1 MIFWAETT
9 LDANLNELDDG
20 AAVTIWND
28 IVNDLDL
35 NAPSDAEPSYV
46 KDGINGLPSISF
58 NGVDSVL
65 FTERDDDLSM
75 PIGIGSSKYSMAV
88 VFRPLSVTGNQV
100 LVSQKSYGDVGNES
114 AQIMLDTDD
123 VKFNGNANNTA
134 SLGTLNIDS
143 NYIFIMTVNNI
154 DINNVRGYLNNSTS
168 SNMASLNRLT
178 LEVGID
184 LFSIGALD
192 NRSEVDISP
201 SNDDY
206 ANSLISEVILFER
219 NLNPSEVVL
228 VNGYLSEKYN
238 ITVN

>member
-1 MIFWAETT
+1 
-9 LDANLNELDDG
+9 
-20 AAVTIWND
+20 
-28 IVNDLDL
+28 
-35 NAPSDAEPSYV
+35 
-46 KDGINGLPSISF
+46 
-58 NGVDSVL
+58 VL